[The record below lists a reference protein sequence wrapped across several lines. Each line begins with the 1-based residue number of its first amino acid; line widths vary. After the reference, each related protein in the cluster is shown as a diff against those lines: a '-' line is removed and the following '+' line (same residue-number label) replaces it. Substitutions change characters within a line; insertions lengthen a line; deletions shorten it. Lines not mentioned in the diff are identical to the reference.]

1 MFVHP
6 SHKKKSL
13 NLGKAE
19 NTNHQT
25 PTTDIVDPAT
35 WDGAAREESAVAY
48 ITKLASR
55 ATKLSEAAGRHH
67 IAIIHDSGASRL
79 LFKDKR
85 LFTSLEELPSNEQVR
100 LKGVVK
106 DQTMTISKHGTTQFG
121 NALYDKR
128 LPFNLLSHT
137 DARDQGCNIQYSSDR
152 DQFTAIDRRDNTH
165 NFSRRVGAEKLYSC
179 LIPTQATA
187 IAMTSKD
194 ARKLS
199 DQTPPEPKYIR
210 REDSKQIGIGDLVKA
225 FWKGK
230 SAEYDGVVVKENSDG
245 TLNIN
250 YDDGDKEKKVQRNL
264 VRLREPPLIREDLF
278 RVLNHREMTRA
289 QKARQFHSVLMHPN
303 ETTFRESLRNNLHH
317 GVAIWAQDAINA
329 HNHYGNCQACIR
341 SKKTRSEAEPT
352 AKHATEVGEILHCDP
367 VMIQGPK
374 GFSVPS
380 LLMTE
385 EITGHLY
392 TRSMKPSYD
401 NSDIAES
408 VSAGVAWYASN
419 NKTVKIV
426 SFDRDSTVPK
436 ATPSINMLGVKVVQ
450 GSPGQHEKY
459 LEVYA
464 RMLKCKMRAT
474 VLGLEYPV
482 PRRLNIKLFNEAVR
496 MSNQVP
502 NSKTGPLNTPAA
514 HIENQKVN
522 WEHHANWGW
531 GDFVLC
537 TAPRSGNGLPDDAAR
552 ADHGI
557 VVGHDLSS
565 NSTIEVY
572 LLGSNRFVH
581 REASGHQTV
590 KVKPTKALID
600 IMERMAIEDGRDL
613 SPDFLL
619 LDAAGKPI
627 IDLPAEEG
635 IAPDPIGREL
645 ANQRAKEM
653 ELQIAKGQASIQAQ
667 QRLITKRKRQSNEDD
682 RIRQE
687 HDGAEAGDAEPLTPL
702 GGGGDAG
709 HAPAPAAGGAR
720 AKESQRSEMPL
731 DVSGTTTAPASAVGM
746 RGRAQTRLQQPV
758 APTGEL
764 RVLQNMHRLSRG
776 ERMAARG
783 SSPPLVDNDAHAK
796 AFLAEC
802 QEDVETAALVAETAF
817 STQDSWENVETDELA
832 LFFEMG
838 VERMLSENMS
848 GEPDPRLDGETAAF
862 LANIGF
868 STMMQS
874 NRGEEAALKE
884 VRNFIDH
891 DAFNPREYSSLT
903 PKEKGNTVGCFMFGK
918 EKLTGEYK
926 ARMPV
931 LGNEQKETATEKSS
945 PTVKMQAINILIGI
959 LAYEQHRGN
968 DWTSNA
974 IDIPGAYLNARYPK
988 GEHITPIIVRI
999 PPRLAQL
1006 FIKIRPEWAKFIHE
1020 GCLYVEANAALYGLL
1035 EAGRLWYTFFSSKI
1049 LEYGFKP
1056 SAYDRCVFIHESKQ
1070 AFISLYV
1077 DDLKVIGIRKI
1088 IEETT
1093 ARISNDFEGA
1103 KVQRLNAT
1111 TPIEYL
1117 SREIT
1122 NPRQGVIESRQSK
1135 LIKKTMQRYGIKG
1148 VQTHPCRDDIL
1159 ETEERPEPA
1168 QDPNFVQSGTM
1179 AAMYIARNSAPEALF
1194 ACSALATYVAN
1205 PTMKAQKATT
1215 HLLEYLNGVVD
1226 MPIII
1231 SPKIPRFTMSCDAS
1245 YSTHPDAKGHTGYVM
1260 VWEGEAGLILA
1271 YSGKQKLVGRSSWQT
1286 ELIASH
1292 TAGPEV
1298 VWARNFLADIGYPQ
1312 NGPTN
1317 FEQDNQGT
1325 IDSISKGAADSN
1337 RSKHVN
1343 VRLFWTKELVDEGII
1358 RLVKVDGDMILADIE
1373 TKMDSGSPF
1382 MSRRTRIRN
1391 LV

>member
-19 NTNHQT
+19 NTNHQF
-25 PTTDIVDPAT
+25 PSTDIVDPTT
-35 WDGAAREESAVAY
+35 WDGAKREEHAVAY
-48 ITKLASR
+48 ITKLVKR

-85 LFTSLEELPSNEQVR
+85 LFTSLEELPAPKQVK
-100 LKGVVK
+100 LKGVIK
-106 DQTMTISKHGTTQFG
+106 NQTMIISKQGATRFG
-121 NALYDKR
+121 IALYDER
-128 LPFNLLSHT
+128 LPFNLLSQT
-137 DARDQGCNIQYSSDR
+137 DAVDQGCGIKYASDR
-152 DQFTAIDRRDNTH
+152 DQFTATDRRANIHT
-165 NFSRRVGAEKLYSC
+165 FARRVGAEKLYSC
-179 LIPTQATA
+179 LIATND
-187 IAMTSKD
+187 IETAMTITD

-210 REDSKQIGIGDLVKA
+210 REDSKQIGVGDLVKA

-230 SAEYDGVVVKENSDG
+230 SNEYDGVVVKENNDG
-245 TLNIN
+245 SLNID
-250 YDDGDKEKKVQRNL
+250 YDDGDKEKKVPRNL
-264 VRLREPPLIREDLF
+264 VRLQEPPLIREDLF
-278 RVLNHREMTRA
+278 RVLNPREIVRA
-289 QKARQFHSVLMHPN
+289 QKARQFHSALMHPN
-303 ETTFRESLRNNLHH
+303 ESTFRESLRNNLHH

-341 SKKTRSEAEPT
+341 SKKTRAEAEPT
-352 AKHATEVGEILHCDP
+352 ARHATEVGEVLHCDP

-374 GFSVPS
+374 GTSIPS
-380 LLMTE
+380 LLMAE

-392 TRSMKPSYD
+392 ARSMKTSYD
-401 NSDIAES
+401 NGDIAES
-408 VSAGVAWYASN
+408 VGAGIAWYAGN
-419 NKTVKIV
+419 NKAVKIV

-450 GSPGQHEKY
+450 GSPDQHEKY

-464 RMLKCKMRAT
+464 RMLKGKMRAT
-474 VLGLEYPV
+474 ALSLEYPV
-482 PRRLNIKLFNEAVR
+482 PRRLNMKLFNEAVR

-514 HIENQKVN
+514 HVENQKVN
-522 WEHHANWGW
+522 WEHHANWSW

-537 TAPRSGNGLPDDAAR
+537 TAPRSSNGLPDDAAR

-581 REASGHQTV
+581 REASGHQTI

-600 IMERMAIEDGRDL
+600 IMERLAIEDGRSL

-635 IAPDPIGREL
+635 SAPDPVGREL
-645 ANQRAKEM
+645 ANQRAREM
-653 ELQIAKGQASIQAQ
+653 DLQIARGQASMQAQ
-667 QRLITKRKRQSNEDD
+667 QRLSAKRKRQSKEDD
-682 RIRQE
+682 RIQQE
-687 HDGAEAGDAEPLTPL
+687 HDGAEAGDAEPLTPS
-702 GGGGDAG
+702 GGGSDAG
-709 HAPAPAAGGAR
+709 HAPAPVAGGAR

-731 DVSGTTTAPASAVGM
+731 DVSGTTTAPASAVGK
-746 RGRAQTRLQQPV
+746 RGRAQTQSQQPV

-764 RVLQNMHRLSRG
+764 RVLQNMHRLSRE

-783 SSPPLVDNDAHAK
+783 SSPPLVDSDAHAN
-796 AFLAEC
+796 AFLADC
-802 QEDVETAALVAETAF
+802 LEDVETAALVTDTAF
-817 STQDSWENVETDELA
+817 STQDSWEDETDELA
-832 LFFEMG
+832 MFFEVG
-838 VERMLSENMS
+838 VERMMS
-848 GEPDPRLDGETAAF
+848 QNLNGKSDPRLDGETAAF

-884 VRNFIDH
+884 VQNFIDH

-945 PTVKMQAINILIGI
+945 PTVKMQALNILIGI

-974 IDIPGAYLNARYPK
+974 LDIPGAYLNARYPK
-988 GEHITPIIVRI
+988 GENITPIIVRI

-1006 FIKIRPEWAKFIHE
+1006 FIKVRPDWAKFLHE

-1035 EAGRLWYTFFSSKI
+1035 EAGRLWYTFFSSKL
-1049 LEYGFKP
+1049 LEYEFKP
-1056 SAYDRCVFIHESKQ
+1056 STYDRCVFIHESKQ
-1070 AFISLYV
+1070 AFVSLYV
-1077 DDLKVIGIRKI
+1077 DDLKIIGLRKI

-1093 ARISNDFEGA
+1093 ARISNDFVGA
-1103 KVQRLNAT
+1103 KVQRLGAT

-1122 NPRQGVIESRQSK
+1122 NPRQGVIEIRQSK
-1135 LIKKTMQRYGIKG
+1135 LIKKTMQRYEIKG

-1159 ETEERPEPA
+1159 DTEERPEPA

-1205 PTMKAQKATT
+1205 PTMKAQRATT
-1215 HLLEYLNGVVD
+1215 HLLEYLNGVAN
-1226 MPIII
+1226 MPIVI
-1231 SPKIPRFTMSCDAS
+1231 SPKTPRFTMSCDAS
-1245 YSTHPDAKGHTGYVM
+1245 YSTHPDAKGHTGYAM

-1298 VWARNFLADIGYPQ
+1298 IWARNFLADIGYPQ
-1312 NGPTN
+1312 DGPTN

-1325 IDSISKGAADSN
+1325 IDSILKGAADSN

-1358 RLVKVDGDMILADIE
+1358 RLVKVDGDIILADIE
-1373 TKMDSGSPF
+1373 TKLDSGSPF